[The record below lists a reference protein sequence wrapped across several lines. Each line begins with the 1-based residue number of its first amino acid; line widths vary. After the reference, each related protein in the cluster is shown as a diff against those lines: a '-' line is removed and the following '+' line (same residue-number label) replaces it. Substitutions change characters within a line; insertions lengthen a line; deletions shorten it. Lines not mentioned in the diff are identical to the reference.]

1 MHICARPDCNE
12 IGKRACSACR
22 TEYYCSA
29 ECQKGDWKAHKIM
42 CHLIKMMPSNML
54 LPFLDICSVLDEVLN
69 QTAAQI
75 VQLGRKKHVRLLEY
89 LLAFAKHQFGEQV
102 ADTLVYDRGND
113 DHINAWDME
122 VGVFHSIYSKLVKRT
137 LYNDNNDYYWLSGI
151 DYIQKTVSIL
161 EPWSL
166 NEGERF
172 NSLNEDGLEWLFDE
186 LSDKEKLLALA
197 HENLNDWD
205 KAQYY
210 YKQSNIHAK
219 KMKEKGIKNK
229 KIRDIL
235 CIQGALYLRMLKL
248 SEGKACMQE
257 AYMIA
262 SEAYDPDPPLV
273 IETANLLNGIIDVTE
288 DRFVEHMAS
297 LRRS

>member
-1 MHICARPDCNE
+1 
-12 IGKRACSACR
+12 
-22 TEYYCSA
+22 
-29 ECQKGDWKAHKIM
+29 
-42 CHLIKMMPSNML
+42 MMPSNML

-75 VQLGRKKHVRLLEY
+75 VQHVRLLEY

-102 ADTLVYDRGND
+102 ADTLVYDRGNG

-219 KMKEKGIKNK
+219 KMKEKGIKNE
-229 KIRDIL
+229 KIRDTL

-262 SEAYDPDPPLV
+262 SEAYDPDHPLI